1 MIMKRQLLALGL
13 LVACAF
19 TTLAATPPPEKL
31 LPADTVAVVTVPD
44 FTKASATWKQAPAS
58 LLWADPAMKAFKDK
72 FMGKFR
78 SDLVE
83 PMEKELGIKF
93 SEYSELAQGQVTF
106 ALTANEW
113 DQAGTPKEPGVLIL
127 LDAREKSDSLK
138 AKLAALKT
146 KWVDSGKQVRVEK
159 IRDVEFTVLIFKQ
172 DDLKKSLEKVFPDAG
187 QGDAALEPPKPGD
200 AEKGKNM
207 ELMVGQ
213 SGTLL
218 VVGTVAKHVEK
229 VLANQAGAGTA
240 TLSEQA
246 SYAASHGPLFRDAQ
260 MYGWINT
267 KSFLDTAVKALKKES
282 GEGRGRGGMGMEPDK
297 LLSALG
303 IMGLQTVAFNF
314 RDTGDGSMM
323 GFNLAVPESQRRGL
337 FKLISFEAKDAN
349 PPAFVPA
356 DVVKFSRIRLD
367 LQKSWAALEAAVVE
381 AVPQAGTLIKMMMD
395 NAGKDKDPNFDL
407 RKNLIA
413 NLGDDVITYQ
423 KAPRKQTLE
432 DLNSPPALFLIGS
445 PRAEQV
451 ASAIK
456 ALGAV
461 MPQPKVKEREFLG
474 RTVYALGLP
483 PSPSAGGGRPVE
495 RALHYAASG
504 GYVAMSTDVA
514 MLEEFLR
521 SGDSTAK
528 ALRDL
533 PGLNDAAQKVGG
545 MAKGMFG
552 YENQAE
558 SMRAAVE
565 TLKKDSG
572 NLASLFGGTPMAGQL
587 EDSAE
592 KLKDWIDFSLLPS
605 FDKISKYF
613 YISVASGAVTSEGMG
628 FKVYNPNPPQLKK

>member
-1 MIMKRQLLALGL
+1 MKRQLLTLVL
-13 LVACAF
+13 LAACAF
-19 TTLAATPPPEKL
+19 STFAATPPPEKL
-31 LPADTVAVVTVPD
+31 LPADTVAVLTVPD
-44 FTKASATWKQAPAS
+44 FAKASATWKQAPAS

-72 FMGKFR
+72 FMSKFR

-83 PMEKELGIKF
+83 PMEKELGIKI

-113 DQAGTPKEPGVLIL
+113 NQAGTPKEPGVLLL

-138 AKLAALKT
+138 ARLATLKT

-172 DDLKKSLEKVFPDAG
+172 DDVKKSLGKVFPDAG
-187 QGDAALEPPKPGD
+187 QADAALEPPKPGD
-200 AEKGKNM
+200 AEKDKKI
-207 ELMVGQ
+207 ELLVGQ

-229 VLANQAGAGTA
+229 VLANQAGAGTV

-246 SYAASHGPLFRDAQ
+246 SYAANHGPLFRDAQ
-260 MYGWINT
+260 MYGWMNT

-297 LLSALG
+297 LLSVLG
-303 IMGLQTVAFNF
+303 IMGLQTVAFHF

-349 PPAFVPA
+349 PPVFVPA

-367 LQKSWAALEAAVVE
+367 LQKSWATLEAALVE

-423 KAPRKQTLE
+423 KAPRKPTLE
-432 DLNSPPALFLIGS
+432 DLSSPPALFLIGS

-451 ASAIK
+451 ASAVK

-483 PSPSAGGGRPVE
+483 PSPSIRGGRPVE

-533 PGLNDAAQKVGG
+533 PGLNEAAQKVGG

-558 SMRAAVE
+558 SMRAVLE
-565 TLKKDSG
+565 TLKNDSG
-572 NLASLFGGTPMAGQL
+572 DLASLFGGTPMAGQL

-592 KLKDWIDFSLLPS
+592 KFKEWVDFSLLPS

-613 YISVASGAVTSEGMG
+613 HISVASGAVTAEGMG
-628 FKVYNPNPPQLKK
+628 IKVYGPNPPQLKR

>member
-1 MIMKRQLLALGL
+1 MIMKRQLLTLVL
-13 LVACAF
+13 LAACAF
-19 TTLAATPPPEKL
+19 STFAATPPPEKL
-31 LPADTVAVVTVPD
+31 LPADTVAVLTVPD
-44 FTKASATWKQAPAS
+44 FAKASATWKQAPAS

-72 FMGKFR
+72 FMSKFR

-83 PMEKELGIKF
+83 PMEKELGIKI

-113 DQAGTPKEPGVLIL
+113 NQAGTPKEPGVLLL

-138 AKLAALKT
+138 ARLATLKT

-172 DDLKKSLEKVFPDAG
+172 DDVKKSLGKVFPDAG
-187 QGDAALEPPKPGD
+187 QADAALEPPKPGD
-200 AEKGKNM
+200 AEKDKKI
-207 ELMVGQ
+207 ELLVGQ

-229 VLANQAGAGTA
+229 VLANQAGAGTV

-246 SYAASHGPLFRDAQ
+246 SYAANHGPLFRDAQ
-260 MYGWINT
+260 MYGWMNT

-297 LLSALG
+297 LLSVLG
-303 IMGLQTVAFNF
+303 IMGLQTVAFHF

-349 PPAFVPA
+349 PPVFVPA

-367 LQKSWAALEAAVVE
+367 LQKSWATLEAALVE

-423 KAPRKQTLE
+423 KAPRKPTLE
-432 DLNSPPALFLIGS
+432 DLSSPPALFLIGS

-451 ASAIK
+451 ASAVK

-483 PSPSAGGGRPVE
+483 PSPSIRGGRPVE

-533 PGLNDAAQKVGG
+533 PGLNEAAQKVGG

-558 SMRAAVE
+558 SMRAVLE
-565 TLKKDSG
+565 TLKNDSG
-572 NLASLFGGTPMAGQL
+572 DLASLFGGTPMAGQL

-592 KLKDWIDFSLLPS
+592 KFKEWVDFSLLPS

-613 YISVASGAVTSEGMG
+613 HISVASGAVTAEGMG
-628 FKVYNPNPPQLKK
+628 IKVYGPNPPQLKR